1 MNTFST
7 LQKGWQRA
15 VYAAV
20 AISVVLLSFVLLH
33 SPKQSD
39 TLMLGDIPIP
49 FGMNNSS
56 LKGSITL
63 FGQRNGI
70 SVFEVEFN
78 HGEASEHLTPNKIY
92 LVRVPNA
99 TGVSDVPLD
108 LALTL
113 TGTGG
118 HLVDYYGYRYTDAAA
133 TMERRDIQ
141 AFLFK
146 DRFPGQFFASKTA
159 RDGDIA
165 HGRSI
170 AAFEAA
176 NRVTFL
182 PTDGSTGSVR
192 LDPAGALY
200 VFIVNSPAGA
210 DLAIRNLVGCGN
222 HILES
227 AEQCDDGN
235 SIDTDNCK
243 NNCTIGFPIP
253 FDGGPNGNGA
263 SLTLTQF
270 SGSTGS
276 ALAGAVSIPLVRF
289 TAIASDLTTIKHLA
303 FAAEEG
309 SFTTLERYRLWQD
322 TNNDGV
328 TDLPITLA
336 AVPVGNNITFDSP
349 SNWSGALALSHSG
362 TIFELKADVPAGLQ
376 GVSSI
381 RVGFAHTL
389 QDFVGGQRVAGTFPL
404 FGIKKN
410 GVCTTEICQIF
421 VTTAVSPLWNLSG
434 ATASSE
440 SSAAS
445 TTSAGSSTSSAAS
458 TTSGGSS
465 ASSTASTTS
474 AGSSTSSTASATSS
488 ASSPTSLCGNSVIN
502 AGEECDDGNSV
513 NTDDCDNS
521 CQLST
526 PTPGFN
532 GGAPSLCG
540 NGVPNSGEECDDG
553 NSVNTDDCDNTC
565 HLTTPTPAL

>member
-1 MNTFST
+1 MSIFST
-7 LQKGWQRA
+7 VHSGWKK
-15 VYAAV
+15 AV
-20 AISVVLLSFVLLH
+20 AAALCITAVLLAIVFLTA
-33 SPKQSD
+33 PKETES
-39 TLMLGDIPIP
+39 LMLGDIPIP
-49 FGMNNSS
+49 FGMNGSS

-63 FGQRNGI
+63 FGQRNDI

-78 HGEASEHLTPNKIY
+78 HGEASEHLSPNKIY

-99 TGVSDVPLD
+99 TGVSDAPLD

-118 HLVDYYGYRYTDAAA
+118 HLVDYYGYRYTDASA

-146 DRFPGQFFASKTA
+146 DRFPGQFFASQTA
-159 RDGDIA
+159 RNGDIA

-182 PTDGSTGSVR
+182 PTNGSTGSVR

-210 DLAIRNLVGCGN
+210 ELAIRNLTGCGN
-222 HILES
+222 RILES

-253 FDGGPNGNGA
+253 FDGGPSGNGA

-270 SGSTGS
+270 SGSTGA

-289 TAIASDLTTIKHLA
+289 TAIASDLTTMKHLA
-303 FAAEEG
+303 FAAEVG
-309 SFTTLERYRLWQD
+309 SLTTLERYRLWQD

-328 TDLPITLA
+328 TDFPISLA
-336 AVPVGNNITFDSP
+336 AIPVGNNVTFDSP
-349 SNWSGALALSHSG
+349 SNWSGALVLSFSG

-376 GVSSI
+376 NASSI
-381 RVGFAHTL
+381 RVGFASTL
-389 QDFVGGQRVAGTFPL
+389 PDFVGGKRNAGTFPL

-421 VTTAVSPLWNLSG
+421 VTTGVSPLWNFSG
-434 ATASSE
+434 ATASS
-440 SSAAS
+440 SSTA
-445 TTSAGSSTSSAAS
+445 TSTSSAAS
-458 TTSGGSS
+458 TTS
-465 ASSTASTTS
+465 AA
-474 AGSSTSSTASATSS
+474 
-488 ASSPTSLCGNSVIN
+488 SLCSNGVIN
-502 AGEECDDGNSV
+502 EGEECDDGNGV
-513 NTDDCDNS
+513 NN
-521 CQLST
+521 
-526 PTPGFN
+526 
-532 GGAPSLCG
+532 
-540 NGVPNSGEECDDG
+540 
-553 NSVNTDDCDNTC
+553 DDCDNTC
-565 HLTTPTPAL
+565 HITTPTPNL